1 MPNHPGPLAGI
12 RVLEFSQIIAGP
24 FGCQNLADMGA
35 EVIKVEP
42 PEGEAWRQFAQFIP
56 GESKWF
62 QSLNRGK
69 RSLVLAM
76 RDPAAQQIVHRL
88 VAEMDVVVINYRPDV
103 AARLGID
110 YDGLRPLK
118 PDLIYVDNTAFGRR
132 GPWAARPGYD
142 IVAQAVSGLMALD
155 GKFDPANGAPQPIS
169 APVADYA
176 TGIAVAWG
184 VCAALFHRERTGE
197 GQMIETTLLNSALA
211 LQGSQVMELPLAD
224 EPVAARM
231 ANVAALREQGASYA
245 ELQEAYKQ
253 SGVLGA
259 VNIYYRCWETSD
271 GAVAIGALSPSLWA
285 KVRDALETDFLG
297 FADPTLD
304 MTDPESIAG
313 GVARVRELEA
323 QVRARTTADWLQ
335 RFEQCGVPCGPIRFA
350 EELIDDEQLSA
361 NQMIVEL
368 NHDLSGPQRQVG
380 PLLQMSA
387 TPLEARTSSPPLG
400 RDTEAHPPQ
409 RRLQRRRNRA
419 AARQRHHQLADLSPV
434 DALRDRPPFRV
445 GALPCGRPPA
455 LRLTRSVPAHPPRP
469 EWATTRIAPTRNP
482 LTSRRPGTHRRA
494 SGNSSAPRSIS
505 CTCRSPIRSR
515 KGG

>member
-42 PEGEAWRQFAQFIP
+42 PEGEAWRQFSQFIP

-103 AARLGID
+103 GARLGID
-110 YDGLRPLK
+110 YDTLRAIK
-118 PDLIYVDNTAFGRR
+118 PELIYVDNTAFGRR

-155 GKFDPANGAPQPIS
+155 GKFDPANGAPQPVS

-184 VCAALFHRERTGE
+184 VCAALYHRERTGE

-231 ANVAALREQGASYA
+231 ANVAGLRAQGASYA
-245 ELQEAYKQ
+245 ELQEAYQ
-253 SGVLGA
+253 QRGVLGA

-304 MTDPESIAG
+304 MTDPESVAG

-323 QVRARTTADWLQ
+323 QVRARTTADWLE

-361 NQMIVEL
+361 NHMIVEL

-380 PLLQMSA
+380 PLLQMSV
-387 TPLEARTSSPPLG
+387 TPLEAQASSPPLG
-400 RDTEAHPPQ
+400 RDTEPI
-409 RRLQRRRNRA
+409 L
-419 AARQRHHQLADLSPV
+419 
-434 DALRDRPPFRV
+434 
-445 GALPCGRPPA
+445 
-455 LRLTRSVPAHPPRP
+455 
-469 EWATTRIAPTRNP
+469 
-482 LTSRRPGTHRRA
+482 
-494 SGNSSAPRSIS
+494 RSIGYGNAEIS
-505 CTCRSPIRSR
+505 ELRANGIIN
-515 KGG
+515 

>member
-42 PEGEAWRQFAQFIP
+42 PEGEAWRQFAQFMP

-69 RSLVLAM
+69 RSLVLAL
-76 RDPAAQQIVHRL
+76 REPAAQQIIHRL
-88 VAEMDVVVINYRPDV
+88 TAQMDVVVINYRPDV
-103 AARLGID
+103 AARLAID
-110 YDGLRPLK
+110 YETLRAVR

-132 GPWAARPGYD
+132 GPWSARPGYD

-155 GKFDPANGAPQPIS
+155 GKFDAENGAPQPIS

-184 VCAALFHRERTGE
+184 VCAALYHRERTGE
-197 GQMIETTLLNSALA
+197 GQMVETTLLNSALA

-231 ANVAALREQGASYA
+231 EQVASLRGQGAGYA
-245 ELQEAYKQ
+245 ELQEAYQ
-253 SGVLGA
+253 QRGALGA

-271 GAVAIGALSPSLWA
+271 GAVAIGALSPSLWS
-285 KVRDALETDFLG
+285 KVREALGTDFLG
-297 FADPTLD
+297 FADPEWD
-304 MTDPESIAG
+304 PANPESAAAG
-313 GVARVRELEA
+313 LAQVRALEA
-323 QVRARTTADWLQ
+323 QVRAGSTAEWLE

-350 EELIDDEQLSA
+350 EELIDDEQLAA
-361 NQMIVEL
+361 NEMIVEL
-368 NHDLSGPQRQVG
+368 NHELAGPQRQVG

-387 TPLEARTSSPPLG
+387 TPLAAQSSSPPLG
-400 RDTEAHPPQ
+400 RDTNAIVAGAGYSEAEIQ
-409 RRLQRRRNRA
+409 
-419 AARQRHHQLADLSPV
+419 QLREAGV
-434 DALRDRPPFRV
+434 
-445 GALPCGRPPA
+445 
-455 LRLTRSVPAHPPRP
+455 
-469 EWATTRIAPTRNP
+469 IA
-482 LTSRRPGTHRRA
+482 
-494 SGNSSAPRSIS
+494 
-505 CTCRSPIRSR
+505 
-515 KGG
+515 

>member
-1 MPNHPGPLAGI
+1 VPHHPGALGGS

-42 PEGEAWRQFAQFIP
+42 PEGEAWRQFAQFMP

-69 RSLVLAM
+69 RSLVLAL
-76 RDPAAQQIVHRL
+76 REPAAQQIIHRL
-88 VAEMDVVVINYRPDV
+88 TAQMDVVVINYRPDV
-103 AARLGID
+103 AARLAID
-110 YDGLRPLK
+110 YETLRAVR

-155 GKFDPANGAPQPIS
+155 GKFDAENGAPQPIS

-184 VCAALFHRERTGE
+184 VCAALYHRERTGE
-197 GQMIETTLLNSALA
+197 GQMVETTLLNSALA

-231 ANVAALREQGASYA
+231 EQVARLRGQGAGYA
-245 ELQEAYKQ
+245 ELQEAYQ
-253 SGVLGA
+253 QRGALGA

-271 GAVAIGALSPSLWA
+271 GAVAIGALSPSLWS
-285 KVRDALETDFLG
+285 KVRAALDTDFLG
-297 FADPTLD
+297 FADPEWDLSN
-304 MTDPESIAG
+304 PETAAAG
-313 GVARVRELEA
+313 LARARALEA
-323 QVRARTTADWLQ
+323 QVRAGSTAEWLA

-350 EELIDDEQLSA
+350 EELIDDEQLAA
-361 NQMIVEL
+361 NEMIVEL
-368 NHDLSGPQRQVG
+368 NHELAGPQRQVG

-387 TPLEARTSSPPLG
+387 TPLAAQSSSPPLG
-400 RDTEAHPPQ
+400 RDTDAIVADAGYSEAEIQ
-409 RRLQRRRNRA
+409 QLRA
-419 AARQRHHQLADLSPV
+419 AGV
-434 DALRDRPPFRV
+434 
-445 GALPCGRPPA
+445 
-455 LRLTRSVPAHPPRP
+455 
-469 EWATTRIAPTRNP
+469 IA
-482 LTSRRPGTHRRA
+482 
-494 SGNSSAPRSIS
+494 
-505 CTCRSPIRSR
+505 
-515 KGG
+515 

>member
-42 PEGEAWRQFAQFIP
+42 PEGEAWRQFSQFIP

-103 AARLGID
+103 GARLGID
-110 YDGLRPLK
+110 YDTLRAIK
-118 PDLIYVDNTAFGRR
+118 PELIYVDNTAFGRR

-155 GKFDPANGAPQPIS
+155 GKFDPANGAPQPVS

-184 VCAALFHRERTGE
+184 VCAALYHRERTGE

-285 KVRDALETDFLG
+285 KVREALETDFLG

-323 QVRARTTADWLQ
+323 QVRARTTADWLAAL
-335 RFEQCGVPCGPIRFA
+335 RAVRRPLRPDPLRRGADRRRA
-350 EELIDDEQLSA
+350 A
-361 NQMIVEL
+361 
-368 NHDLSGPQRQVG
+368 QRQSHDRRAQPR
-380 PLLQMSA
+380 PLRPA
-387 TPLEARTSSPPLG
+387 APGRPAPADERHPARSPGLIPPA
-400 RDTEAHPPQ
+400 RPRHRSNPPQ
-409 RRLQRRRNRA
+409 HRLRRRRNLR
-419 AARQRHHQLADLSPV
+419 AARQRRHQLADLSPV
-434 DALRDRPPFRV
+434 DTLRDCPPFRV
-445 GALPCGRPPA
+445 GALLVGA
-455 LRLTRSVPAHPPRP
+455 LRR
-469 EWATTRIAPTRNP
+469 
-482 LTSRRPGTHRRA
+482 
-494 SGNSSAPRSIS
+494 
-505 CTCRSPIRSR
+505 CD
-515 KGG
+515 